1 MSSETIIGS
10 YRIEELIG
18 RGGMGVVFRGS
29 HTKLPRVVAIKSIS
43 PRAAPDDLRSLRTR
57 FEREAFIQSQLDHP
71 GIVKI
76 YDYIVAEQTYYIVME
91 FVEGRSLA
99 QLLAAETER
108 LPLERALYLFD
119 QILTAVTYAHSFT
132 YKDGDGHA
140 HRGIIHR
147 DLKPAN
153 LLVTP
158 QDRVKVT
165 DFGIVK
171 LVGAETTDTFGPGY
185 GSPRYV
191 SPEQAEGAPVDQRSD
206 VYSLGVILYEML
218 TGGPPFGGGEEKLSR
233 TEILR
238 AHVSR
243 DPRPPSEINPAVTPD
258 VEQIILR
265 SLDKDPARRFQT
277 SSEFL
282 RAVRL
287 ARARDASDI
296 IEEAQQQ
303 QAANQ
308 TSANFH
314 NVGTHELD
322 AAADSTVRQTYITQP
337 LHGESCAACGSEAD
351 PDDERCGVCGLQLG
365 ASDSTA
371 RLARSSA
378 VRSGARGKW
387 IVAGLVALFLVLAP
401 IIYLRFSRE
410 MARRRAANA
419 SAKANAANA
428 NAANANAAN
437 ANAANANAA
446 APPAGSAAEAERLA
460 QLSELKPA
468 RVSVD
473 SSFEGYNARPLTD
486 GVFDVRRVA
495 EMRYNE
501 GNWASAETP
510 EPHWIEF
517 GFDRPVRLAAVYVYW
532 GFDRNRY
539 LPARRVELQTPDG
552 RGAWRTVSTV
562 EPGGNFD
569 RTSFEFA
576 PVTAQSV
583 RVLQPAQQGPQNR
596 SFIMWVREVKV
607 YGAAN

>member
-18 RGGMGVVFRGS
+18 RGGMGVVFRGR

-43 PRAAPDDLRSLRTR
+43 PRAAPQDLRSLRTR

-99 QLLAAETER
+99 QLLAAETGR

-132 YKDGDGHA
+132 YKDGEGHS
-140 HRGIIHR
+140 HRGVIHR

-171 LVGAETTDTFGPGY
+171 LVGAETTDTFSAGY

-218 TGGPPFGGGEEKLSR
+218 AGDPPFGGGGEKLSR

-243 DPRPPSEINPAVTPD
+243 APRPPSEINPEVTPE
-258 VEQIILR
+258 VERIILR
-265 SLDKDPARRFQT
+265 ALDKAPDQRFQT

-303 QAANQ
+303 AVDS

-314 NVGTHELD
+314 DVGTHELD

-337 LHGESCAACGSEAD
+337 LHGATCAACGSEAEA
-351 PDDERCGVCGLQLG
+351 DDERCGVCGLQLG

-371 RLARSSA
+371 RLARESA
-378 VRSGARGKW
+378 ARSGARGKW
-387 IVAGLVALFLVLAP
+387 IVAGLLALFLVLGP
-401 IIYLRFSRE
+401 LIYLRFSRE

-419 SAKANAANA
+419 NAKAANA
-428 NAANANAAN
+428 NAANANAP
-437 ANAANANAA
+437 A
-446 APPAGSAAEAERLA
+446 APPADSAAEAERLA
-460 QLSELKPA
+460 RLTELKPA

-473 SSFEGYNARPLTD
+473 SSFDGYNTRPLTD
-486 GVFDVRRVA
+486 GVFDVRRVG

-510 EPHWIEF
+510 EPHWIEMH
-517 GFDRPVRLAAVYVYW
+517 FDRPVRLAAVYVYW

-539 LPARRVELQTPDG
+539 LPARRVELQIPDG
-552 RGAWRTVSTV
+552 GGGWRTLSNV

-576 PVTAQSV
+576 PVTAQNF

-596 SFIMWVREVKV
+596 SFIMWVRELKV
-607 YGAAN
+607 YGAAAGRP

>member
-1 MSSETIIGS
+1 MSTETIIGS

-18 RGGMGVVFRGS
+18 RGGMGVVFRGR
-29 HTKLPRVVAIKSIS
+29 HTKLPREVAIKSIS
-43 PRAAPDDLRSLRTR
+43 PRAAPQDLRALRTR
-57 FEREAFIQSQLDHP
+57 FEREAFVQSQLDHP

-91 FVEGRSLA
+91 YVAGRSLA
-99 QLLAAETER
+99 QLLAGETER

-119 QILTAVTYAHSFT
+119 QILTAVAYAHSFT
-132 YKDGDGHA
+132 YKDGDGNS

-153 LLVTP
+153 ILVTP
-158 QDRVKVT
+158 HDRIKIT

-171 LVGAETTDTFGPGY
+171 LVGAETTDTFGTGY

-191 SPEQAEGAPVDQRSD
+191 SPEQAEGATVDQRSD

-218 TGGPPFGGGEEKLSR
+218 TGSPPFGGDDEKLSR

-238 AHVSR
+238 AHITR
-243 DPRPPSEINPAVTPD
+243 APRPPSEINAGVTPE

-265 SLDKDPARRFQT
+265 ALDKDPAKRFQA

-282 RAVRL
+282 RAIRL

-303 QAANQ
+303 AAHPAPA
-308 TSANFH
+308 SFH
-314 NVGTHELD
+314 DIGTHELD
-322 AAADSTVRQTYITQP
+322 SAADSTVRQTYITQP
-337 LHGESCAACGSEAD
+337 IRGAACAACGSEAD
-351 PDDERCGVCGLQLG
+351 ADDEVCRVCGLQLG

-371 RLARSSA
+371 RLARESA
-378 VRSGARGKW
+378 ARSGARGKW
-387 IVAGLVALFLVLAP
+387 VVAGLVALFLVLGP
-401 IIYLRFSRE
+401 LIYLRFSRE
-410 MARRRAANA
+410 MARRRAA
-419 SAKANAANA
+419 ANA
-428 NAANANAAN
+428 NAANANSQN
-437 ANAANANAA
+437 ANT
-446 APPAGSAAEAERLA
+446 APTEPPTSAAEAERLA
-460 QLSELKPA
+460 RLSELKPA
-468 RVSVD
+468 RVLVD
-473 SSFEGYNARPLTD
+473 SSFDGYNARPLTD
-486 GVFDVRRVA
+486 GETDVRRIG

-510 EPHWIEF
+510 DPHWIELQF
-517 GFDRPVRLAAVYVYW
+517 ERPVRLAAVYVFW

-539 LPARRVELQTPDG
+539 LPARRVELQTRDG
-552 RGAWRTVSTV
+552 GGGWRTVSTV

-576 PVTAQSV
+576 PFTSQSL
-583 RVLQPAQQGPQNR
+583 RILQPAQQGPQNR
-596 SFIMWVREVKV
+596 SFIMWVRELKV
-607 YGAAN
+607 YGAAS